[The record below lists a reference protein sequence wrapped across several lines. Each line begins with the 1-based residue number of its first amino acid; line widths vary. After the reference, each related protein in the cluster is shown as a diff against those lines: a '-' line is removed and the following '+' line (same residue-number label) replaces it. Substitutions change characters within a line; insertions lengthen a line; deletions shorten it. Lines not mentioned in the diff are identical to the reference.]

1 MKQDGL
7 QRMLNFLNFL
17 KSKKIHF
24 FIVARDAFS

>member
-17 KSKKIHF
+17 KSKNIHS